1 MGDARVDVHPLG
13 ALMRRFAVDWL
24 DRADSAVPRQIM
36 APEYSIAIAGVEMV
50 GRDAYVEATSGQLAR
65 FPGLTITVHDAA
77 YSTGGRAVLRFTE
90 HGESARGGAAAW
102 RGIGL
107 FRAEHGLL
115 VHNACEED
123 YLGRRRQ
130 LLAGVPDPVDPP
142 MVAPWTAAVTEPDP
156 EAEKAVRNWLDRGGP
171 VGDEPG
177 IVYDDGGSAATL
189 LDVDVCETRE
199 LFAAGP
205 RVAFHAVQR
214 GRYRGGLPDV
224 EAHGISVELGVA
236 GLVEL
241 GADGAVTGHVVRDRL
256 GLRRTLTEQSGVNA

>member
-1 MGDARVDVHPLG
+1 VGSTRVEIHPLG

-24 DRADSAVPRQIM
+24 DRADTAVPPEIM
-36 APEYSIAIAGVEMV
+36 APEYSIAIAGVEMA
-50 GRDAYVEATSGQLAR
+50 GRDAYLEATSAQLAR

-77 YSTGGRAVLRFTE
+77 YSTGGRTVLRFTE
-90 HGESARGGAAAW
+90 HGASARGGAAAW

-107 FRAEHGLL
+107 FRAENGLL

-130 LLAGVPDPVDPP
+130 LLAGHPDQVDPP
-142 MVAPWTAAVTEPDP
+142 MVAPWTEPITEPDP
-156 EAEKAVRNWLDRGGP
+156 DAEKAVRAWLDDGGP
-171 VGDEPG
+171 VGDEAG
-177 IVYDDGGSAATL
+177 IVFDDGGSPATL
-189 LDVDVCETRE
+189 LDVDGCETRE
-199 LFAAGP
+199 LFAAGR

-224 EAHGISVELGVA
+224 EAGAVPGELGVA
-236 GLVEL
+236 GLVEI

-256 GLRRTLTEQSGVNA
+256 GLRRTLTEHQGDA